1 MRRVVVTGMGAVSPL
16 GPSVDAAFARLHTY
30 ENCVQALPELADY
43 RGLNTRLG
51 CRTAFTRPA
60 HWTRKTTRTMG
71 DVSMLALAAT
81 EQAVAQAGLDDATL
95 QNGRT
100 GVAYGSCSGSIPALL
115 DFYSML
121 TTKEVA
127 GITSGTYIKLMPQTT
142 ACNLSVHFRTHGRL
156 VPTGTACTSGSLA
169 LGSAAE
175 LIRWGVQDVM
185 LAGGAEEFSPTQ
197 VAIFDTL
204 YATSLRNDAP
214 RTTPAPYD
222 AERDGLV
229 IGDGAATFVLEERDH
244 ALARGATILA
254 ELVGFAET
262 TDGTHVT
269 NPNAETMALALRGAL
284 ADAHLDGAA
293 IAYVNGHGTA
303 TKAGDVAETAATRAA
318 FGRAVPISSIK
329 SYTGHTLGA
338 CGALEAALTVKALA
352 AGWFPPTLNLR
363 HPDPACAELDYV
375 MGEGRRIDGEY
386 AMTNNFAFGGVD
398 TSLVFRRVARA

>member
-81 EQAVAQAGLDDATL
+81 EQAVAQAGLDDALL

-121 TTKEVA
+121 TTKEVT

-175 LIRWGVQDVM
+175 LIRWGLQDVM

-244 ALARGATILA
+244 ALARGATIFA

-303 TKAGDVAETAATRAA
+303 TKAGDVAETAATCAA

-363 HPDPACAELDYV
+363 HPDPACAELDYI
-375 MGEGRRIDGEY
+375 MDEGRRIDGEY
-386 AMTNNFAFGGVD
+386 AMTNNFAFGGVN